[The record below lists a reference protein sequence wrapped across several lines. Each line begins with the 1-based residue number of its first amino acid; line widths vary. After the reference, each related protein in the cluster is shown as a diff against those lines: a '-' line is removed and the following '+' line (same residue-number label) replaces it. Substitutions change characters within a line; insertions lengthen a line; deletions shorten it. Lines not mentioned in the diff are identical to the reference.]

1 MFESLVMVERFQW
14 PFWIPSDS
22 FDVDEPLKIV
32 YRRRHHREH
41 HMVGSK
47 KDGWERKYRELGDR
61 SCALRMNIHFEQ
73 LNLKLKPI
81 QLGIIVANKIN
92 AL

>member
-1 MFESLVMVERFQW
+1 MIEQYQW
-14 PFWIPSDS
+14 PFRIPAEC

-32 YRRRHHREH
+32 YRRQHHAEY

-47 KDGWERKYRELGDR
+47 NDGWERRLRELGDR
-61 SCALRMNIHFEQ
+61 SCAFRMNIHFEQ
-73 LNLKLKPI
+73 LGLKLKPL
-81 QLGIIVANKIN
+81 QLGIIAANKIN